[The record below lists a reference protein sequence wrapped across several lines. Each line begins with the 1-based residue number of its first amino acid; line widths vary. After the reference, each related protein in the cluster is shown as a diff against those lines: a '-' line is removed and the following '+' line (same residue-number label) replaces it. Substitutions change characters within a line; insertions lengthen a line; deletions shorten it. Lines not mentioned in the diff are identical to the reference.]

1 MNIQDII
8 WPALQIAAPILIMY
22 FGKVFA
28 IEKEVERH
36 KLKIESLEKR
46 SDSHSSKIDKIL
58 NGVTEI
64 KESLVEL
71 KTELKH
77 KEDKQ

>member
-1 MNIQDII
+1 MNIQDMI

-46 SDSHSSKIDKIL
+46 SDSHS
-58 NGVTEI
+58 
-64 KESLVEL
+64 
-71 KTELKH
+71 
-77 KEDKQ
+77 